1 MDTVTMNFVVCQW
14 IRLRL
19 PFCSPG
25 FESQANHYL
34 PTPFQFVVELLW
46 CEKNEN
52 KNKKRPGLA
61 QFFEIKMFLFQEHDA
76 QTNGL
81 LRRKV
86 GRKIL
91 VFRGS
96 QERRTSTTS
105 VVASSHHVVRLGG
118 RLRRVERSKRRRSE
132 SACQVWNVIFEMS
145 YFAEVVTSLHKF
157 Y

>member
-61 QFFEIKMFLFQEHDA
+61 QFFETSSDSEDDADASKDRNVAVQNRLVRCETSFLRCPILLKLSLPC
-76 QTNGL
+76 TN
-81 LRRKV
+81 
-86 GRKIL
+86 
-91 VFRGS
+91 F
-96 QERRTSTTS
+96 TSTYKLPKELFTIQWLLCTPQAPHS
-105 VVASSHHVVRLGG
+105 
-118 RLRRVERSKRRRSE
+118 ERCGQRP
-132 SACQVWNVIFEMS
+132 
-145 YFAEVVTSLHKF
+145 VT
-157 Y
+157 